1 MNREVLKENQN
12 QGWFSSAT
20 KKVTSD
26 LIPWDRPLWTWPQ
39 NVSVPIWKPFKVQM
53 KMEQKSIRIRKYS
66 KKDWNQGKD
75 QDGSQRVSM
84 PYICTILK
92 DPLPEP
98 GNFRLCK
105 LAHQPSHELR
115 SENIFSWGSF
125 SELYQRALP
134 IYIFQ
139 IFGAREQ
146 TKWIFNSGYSKTS
159 RRIVKRTN
167 DC

>member
-66 KKDWNQGKD
+66 K
-75 QDGSQRVSM
+75 RVF
-84 PYICTILK
+84 
-92 DPLPEP
+92 E
-98 GNFRLCK
+98 F
-105 LAHQPSHELR
+105 
-115 SENIFSWGSF
+115 ENIQKKI
-125 SELYQRALP
+125 E
-134 IYIFQ
+134 
-139 IFGAREQ
+139 
-146 TKWIFNSGYSKTS
+146 TKEKTKTE
-159 RRIVKRTN
+159 VN
-167 DC
+167 E